1 MGIFWATIKGGQ
13 SNNVVYKQYLEQNEM
28 LREDYE
34 RVRKNREENKD
45 KEVITPDQ
53 KCIILLEFVN
63 ENNRIPTQKEIY
75 KGIKL
80 GIFWDNIK
88 GRNNNLYNQY
98 LDQNELL
105 REDYERVRKNRE
117 ENKDKEVITPD
128 QKCIILLEFVNE
140 NNRIPTQKE
149 IYKGIKLGIF
159 WDNIK
164 GRNNNLYNQYLEQ
177 NEMLKID
184 YTWVQ
189 KNKKGKE
196 VV

>member
-1 MGIFWATIKGGQ
+1 M
-13 SNNVVYKQYLEQNEM
+13 
-28 LREDYE
+28 
-34 RVRKNREENKD
+34 
-45 KEVITPDQ
+45 
-53 KCIILLEFVN
+53 EFVN